1 MAFCKYAQVYDVLNQ
16 SKDYFSEAKY
26 LSKLLRKKKLSGRR
40 ILEFGAGTG
49 KHAEILEK
57 FGFDVIGIER
67 SRAMISV
74 ARSRG
79 RREIFQGD
87 IRTKRL
93 GGLYD
98 GVVSLFHVMSYQ
110 RLDEDVASVFRNAS
124 YHLKSGGLFVFDFWY
139 KPAVLK
145 LRPEVREKTIR
156 TSQMEIT
163 RLACPKIRAEENIVD
178 VHYHVKIREL
188 FSGKNQ
194 KFEELHSMRYF
205 TVNEFA
211 PFAKKAGFFRVISE
225 EFGTGRPPGRDT
237 WSVCSIYR
245 KGSS

>member
-1 MAFCKYAQVYDVLNQ
+1 
-16 SKDYFSEAKY
+16 
-26 LSKLLRKKKLSGRR
+26 
-40 ILEFGAGTG
+40 
-49 KHAEILEK
+49 
-57 FGFDVIGIER
+57 
-67 SRAMISV
+67 MISV

-87 IRTKRL
+87 IRTKQL

-98 GVVSLFHVMSYQ
+98 GVVSHFHVMSYQ

-163 RLACPKIRAEENIVD
+163 RRACPKIRAEENIVD
-178 VHYHVKIREL
+178 VHYHVKTREL
-188 FSGKNQ
+188 FFWEKPKIRGASLHEILYNQ
-194 KFEELHSMRYF
+194 
-205 TVNEFA
+205 
-211 PFAKKAGFFRVISE
+211 RVCAFCKESRI
-225 EFGTGRPPGRDT
+225 FPGNF
-237 WSVCSIYR
+237 
-245 KGSS
+245 